1 MNHYDLLSEGDRQT
15 VRDRIEQVLDRI
27 EAEPKTLK
35 WKMRAR
41 IGTPVKWYKDV
52 GELVR

>member
-1 MNHYDLLSEGDRQT
+1 M
-15 VRDRIEQVLDRI
+15 VRDQIEQMLDRI

-35 WKMRAR
+35 WKKLAR
-41 IGTPVKWYKDV
+41 IGTPVRWYKDV